1 MEHEKNVE
9 IDNGHLGANTPYA
22 SGAVSLLMSSV
33 GPIVEIASDSLPEA
47 NVPLT
52 NEEKISRVKSNTQLI
67 IDGLGHDWISGTLSE
82 TQLSTLNNA
91 VASGVAYYE

>member
-1 MEHEKNVE
+1 MEYDGNTHAE
-9 IDNGHLGANTPYA
+9 DGHLSANTPYA
-22 SGAVSLLMSSV
+22 SGAVSLLMASV
-33 GPIVEIASDSLPEA
+33 GPIVEIASDSLPEV

-52 NEEKISRVKSNTQLI
+52 DEEKTSRVKTNTQLI
-67 IDGLGHDWISGTLSE
+67 TDGLAHDWISGTLSE

>member
-1 MEHEKNVE
+1 MEYDGNTYVE
-9 IDNGHLGANTPYA
+9 GGHLGVNTPYA
-22 SGAVSLLMSSV
+22 SGAVSLLMASV
-33 GPIVEIASDSLPEA
+33 GPIVEIASDSLPEV

-52 NEEKISRVKSNTQLI
+52 NEEKISRVKANTQLI

-91 VASGVAYYE
+91 VASGIAYYE